1 MANEVTERETT
12 MGRQQRRTTRGSMRK
27 TKGATSQQSSRA
39 KAKAKREVIARETLS
54 KNAPNILMK
63 TLDIMGLEM
72 VADGRGDLR
81 IVLRSDATPEQ
92 ESNWNGVR
100 KTVLERFGIRVS
112 VD

>member
-1 MANEVTERETT
+1 

-39 KAKAKREVIARETLS
+39 KAKAEREVIARETLS

-63 TLDIMGLEM
+63 TLDILGLEM

>member
-1 MANEVTERETT
+1 
-12 MGRQQRRTTRGSMRK
+12 
-27 TKGATSQQSSRA
+27 
-39 KAKAKREVIARETLS
+39 
-54 KNAPNILMK
+54 MK
-63 TLDIMGLEM
+63 TLHIMGLEM